1 MRELPELVDV
11 DDPAWPVL
19 RKEFAGTS
27 VPLEVLPGDA
37 ERGRACLLQLQVSAR
52 SFLGALVLHSGGLLL
67 DQGWL
72 RVYGGG
78 GDRGLP
84 GLAEVNRFP
93 AGFDP
98 AWQPLDGL
106 VIGHDALGG
115 VFALNGHD
123 PAAAGRPGAPGQ
135 VVYFAPDSLT
145 WEPLD
150 IGYATWVTWLL
161 SGRLDQFY
169 GGLRWPGWQ
178 TESARLGSGQGI
190 AVYPFLW
197 SEEARADLAATTRRP
212 VPLRELLGVGADFC
226 RRFDLN
232 DPGFLGAV

>member
-1 MRELPELVDV
+1 MRELNELIGV
-11 DDPAWPVL
+11 DDPAWPAL
-19 RKEFAGTS
+19 RKEFAGAS
-27 VPLEVLPGDA
+27 VPVEVLPGDA
-37 ERGRACLLQLQVSAR
+37 DRGRACLLQLQVSAA

-67 DQGWL
+67 DHGWL

-78 GDRGLP
+78 CRHLP
-84 GLAEVNRFP
+84 GLAAVNHFP

-98 AWQPLDGL
+98 AWRPLDGL

-135 VVYFAPDSLT
+135 VVYFAPDSLG
-145 WEPLD
+145 WEPLE

-169 GGLRWPGWQ
+169 DGLRWPGWQ
-178 TESARLGSGQGI
+178 TESAGLGPGQGI
-190 AVYPFLW
+190 VVYPFLW
-197 SEEARADLAATTRRP
+197 SEEARANLAATTRHP
-212 VPLRELLGVGADFC
+212 VSLRELLGISADSC
-226 RRFDLN
+226 RQLGLR